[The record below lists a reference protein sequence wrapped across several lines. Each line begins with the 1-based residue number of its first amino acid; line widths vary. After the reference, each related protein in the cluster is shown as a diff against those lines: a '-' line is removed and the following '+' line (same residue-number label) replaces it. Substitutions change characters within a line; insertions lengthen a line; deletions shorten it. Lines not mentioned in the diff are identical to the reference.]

1 MEDLFKKF
9 LYTGVG
15 VVATSA
21 EKLQTTIDDLVK
33 RGKLSEDEGKK
44 VVDSF
49 VKDTEDRR
57 EDFEAKLRSTVEN
70 VMSKF
75 DFPTSDEVNI
85 LKNRIAELEEKLGD
99 TAKSTKKVVA
109 KKTTTTRKRAT
120 TAAKKA
126 TTTAKKAADK
136 VADKVDEI
144 TK

>member
-21 EKLQTTIDDLVK
+21 EKLQTTIDELVSK
-33 RGKLSEDEGKK
+33 GKLSEDEGKK

-49 VKDTEDRR
+49 VKDTEERR
-57 EDFEAKLRSTVEN
+57 EDFETKLRSTVES

-85 LKNRIAELEEKLGD
+85 LKTRIAELEDKLGE
-99 TAKSTKKVVA
+99 TATAAKKVVA
-109 KKTTTTRKRAT
+109 KKTSTTRKRAT

-126 TTTAKKAADK
+126 TAATKKAADK
-136 VADKVDEI
+136 AIDAVDG
-144 TK
+144 K